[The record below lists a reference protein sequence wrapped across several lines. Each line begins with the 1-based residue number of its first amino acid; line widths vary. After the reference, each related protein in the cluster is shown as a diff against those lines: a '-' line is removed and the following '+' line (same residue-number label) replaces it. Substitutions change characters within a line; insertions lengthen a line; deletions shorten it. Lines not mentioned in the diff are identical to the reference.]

1 MCGRKGIRSG
11 AGSHGGGARRQPMVV
26 EGPPCAC
33 RRWRWR
39 WRRACERGL
48 AAARVLRSGFLLVCV
63 ERKSVKMTM
72 GQKIFGLRVSG
83 LDDMPSDGIGLVG

>member
-33 RRWRWR
+33 RR
-39 WRRACERGL
+39 ACEGGL
-48 AAARVLRSGFLLVCV
+48 AAARVLGSGFLLVCV

-72 GQKIFGLRVSG
+72 GQKIFGLGVSG
-83 LDDMPSDGIGLVG
+83 LNAHPNRTSF